1 MKSNKFVAAAL
12 PGTIALWIGAAP
24 AAYAGFINESA
35 PAVAPAVPVAS
46 TMTVAA
52 IPASGVKVASAQDPS
67 MPPLLPPEKHR
78 TFENGEQFSQIGF
91 HPDDTDILKGGGRDI
106 DLSDML
112 RAVVP
117 SSFHVEMG
125 DVDPTLHVSWRGSL
139 PWDTV
144 LENAMKPV
152 TTVHV
157 TFDWDRK
164 IVSLSQLAAPKKA
177 VAIAALGASSASADP
192 TIVPKQVWTLRQ
204 GYPIGQELEAWGKRA
219 GWTVVWGLQ
228 RDVVAPSTTSFEGD
242 FATAASDVIRTLA
255 QNGALIH
262 AQIFDGNHTLVV
274 QGPGVPT
281 QN

>member
-1 MKSNKFVAAAL
+1 MKSKKFAAAAL
-12 PGTIALWIGAAP
+12 PGTIALWISAAP
-24 AAYAGFINESA
+24 VAYAGFVNESA
-35 PAVAPAVPVAS
+35 PALPAVSPMAVVAS
-46 TMTVAA
+46 
-52 IPASGVKVASAQDPS
+52 PASGVKVASAQDPS

-78 TFENGEQFSQIGF
+78 MFENGMQFSQIGF

-117 SSFHVEMG
+117 SSYHVEMG
-125 DVDPTLHVSWRGSL
+125 DVDPTQHVSWHGGL

-157 TFDWDRK
+157 TFDWGRK
-164 IVSLSQLAAPKKA
+164 VVSFSQMAVPKKA
-177 VAIAALGASSASADP
+177 APGPVIAAAGASSASPDP

-204 GYPIGQELEAWGKRA
+204 GYPIGQELEGWGKRA